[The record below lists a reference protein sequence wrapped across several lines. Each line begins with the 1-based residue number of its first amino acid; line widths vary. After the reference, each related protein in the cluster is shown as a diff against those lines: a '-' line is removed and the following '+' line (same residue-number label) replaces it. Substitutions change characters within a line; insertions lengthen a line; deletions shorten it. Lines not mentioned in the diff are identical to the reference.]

1 MRFMLDRMH
10 DELNRV
16 KTKPAYKEIKCEHMS
31 TAQQSEEWWKYNLA
45 RDDSIMVDLLAGQL
59 MNRTACLSCKHSD
72 LAFDN
77 FMDLSVEIP
86 RRAVRFTGSIQ
97 I

>member
-1 MRFMLDRMH
+1 
-10 DELNRV
+10 
-16 KTKPAYKEIKCEHMS
+16 
-31 TAQQSEEWWKYNLA
+31 
-45 RDDSIMVDLLAGQL
+45 MVDLLAGQL

-86 RRAVRFTGSIQ
+86 RRAVRFTGTIQ